1 MTGGYGTVPMR
12 RVLNVR
18 GFTLIE
24 LLLVVAVLAILA
36 AMAIPA
42 VLNTT
47 AQIRMAANARQVE
60 RELQGARMKAVRS
73 NRAIRVRFNCP
84 AARQYR
90 TVELLGSVSAPAAD
104 DADSRAAA
112 RCGNSLFPFPDPDPE
127 FFAIPNNDGPIQ
139 YLQDGVGFGTDVQT
153 VEFWPDG
160 TAHVAS
166 GGSSPWPVIPNTGIG
181 LTVFDIMHQSTIVTY
196 IGVNGLGKITLH

>member
-1 MTGGYGTVPMR
+1 MNRPDK
-12 RVLNVR
+12 VR

-24 LLLVVAVLAILA
+24 LMLVLAVLGLIS

-47 AQIRMAANARQVE
+47 RQIKLAANARAVE

-84 AARQYR
+84 ATGQYR
-90 TVELLGSVSAPAAD
+90 MVELLGSRQTPATD
-104 DADSRAAA
+104 DDDSRAAT
-112 RCGNSLFPFPDPDPE
+112 RCGYSAYPFPDTNQD
-127 FFAIPNNDGPIQ
+127 FFSIPNNDGPIQ
-139 YLQDGVGFGTDVQT
+139 TLQDGIGFGTDAQT

-160 TAHVAS
+160 TAHVAA
-166 GGSSPWPVIPNTGIG
+166 GGTQPWPAIAGEGVGI
-181 LTVFDIMHQSTIVTY
+181 TVFDIMHQSTIVTS
-196 IGVNGLGKITLH
+196 IGVNGLGKIALH